1 MLAAAFGAVEQILLL
16 EGQAA
21 HSAPIRER
29 GATRK
34 SPGEPGEREMEEPS
48 CMVNKELY
56 SQEQARKGW
65 TWRFSP
71 WDPKL
76 ASVTLPCDPVVS
88 IPLQSHLF
96 VPFFLQLEV
105 GGVRGMTKPCA
116 IRFFSLFL
124 LYLTSVTLCP
134 DLPLQVAAQVAQ
146 FLGTRHSYSSG
157 NIEGHWECVKGWF

>member
-1 MLAAAFGAVEQILLL
+1 MHGEQGALLTGAGQNTLDLEVFTLGHQI
-16 EGQAA
+16 G
-21 HSAPIRER
+21 
-29 GATRK
+29 
-34 SPGEPGEREMEEPS
+34 
-48 CMVNKELY
+48 
-56 SQEQARKGW
+56 
-65 TWRFSP
+65 FSHFAM
-71 WDPKL
+71 W
-76 ASVTLPCDPVVS
+76 PVVS

-105 GGVRGMTKPCA
+105 GGVRGMTKPYA

-146 FLGTRHSYSSG
+146 FLGTRHSYSAG

>member
-1 MLAAAFGAVEQILLL
+1 MKEQ
-16 EGQAA
+16 
-21 HSAPIRER
+21 
-29 GATRK
+29 
-34 SPGEPGEREMEEPS
+34 S
-48 CMVNKELY
+48 CMTNKELF
-56 SQEQARKGW
+56 SQARTGW

-88 IPLQSHLF
+88 ILLQSCLF

-105 GGVRGMTKPCA
+105 GGMRGMTKPYA

-134 DLPLQVAAQVAQ
+134 GLPLQVAAQVAQ
-146 FLGTRHSYSSG
+146 FLGTRHSYSAGNLEGHSG
-157 NIEGHWECVKGWF
+157 NVWKAGFILHEMIIYIHKYAVHIYHLHLQDSSVLYLIDSVQNWYIFAF